1 MMIRCPNC
9 GYEGKGKKLG
19 SSCLD
24 LLVAIFLL
32 CLGILPGIIYLAWQH
47 GKAHRIVCPAC
58 GFKNVVRLPK
68 SQRAQPPQSLLSRLQ
83 SPQALEPQLPQSLS
97 SQLSSL
103 PETEKS
109 GVFTKQQ
116 IIILV
121 VLACGVFCVLC
132 GGGYVIISSE
142 RAYEQAI
149 VLPTSVPLPT
159 STPLPT
165 PTLPPFDPNSP
176 QVFFDAV
183 VRNVVKEYN
192 TTDFSC
198 EIMEELQL
206 PSGNF
211 ALYVEVKIPQDSDLS
226 VHSRIIFDT
235 LKALYAST
243 TPVGFVH
250 VHIEYGEKC
259 LCGAGMG
266 RKASDGFNW
275 VGSTPSDLIG
285 FLSSVQDY
293 GDGNLGS
300 SSDSEQAAY
309 YNAPR
314 GTGCP

>member
-1 MMIRCPNC
+1 M
-9 GYEGKGKKLG
+9 
-19 SSCLD
+19 
-24 LLVAIFLL
+24 
-32 CLGILPGIIYLAWQH
+32 
-47 GKAHRIVCPAC
+47 
-58 GFKNVVRLPK
+58 
-68 SQRAQPPQSLLSRLQ
+68 
-83 SPQALEPQLPQSLS
+83 
-97 SQLSSL
+97 
-103 PETEKS
+103 
-109 GVFTKQQ
+109 TKQQ

-121 VLACGVFCVLC
+121 VLACAVFCVLC
-132 GGGYVIISSE
+132 GGGYVVISSE
-142 RAYEQAI
+142 RAYEQA
-149 VLPTSVPLPT
+149 VALPTSIPRST

-165 PTLPPFDPNSP
+165 STLLPTPTLPLFDPNSP

-183 VRNVVKEYN
+183 VRNVAKEYN
-192 TTDFSC
+192 ATDFC
-198 EIMEELQL
+198 EIEEESTS
-206 PSGNF
+206 SGNF
-211 ALYVEVKIPQDSDLS
+211 ALYVEVKIPQDSDIS

-266 RKASDGFNW
+266 RKVSDGFNW
-275 VGSTPSDLIG
+275 VGSTPSDMIG

-314 GTGCP
+314 GAGCP